1 MKEIAVIESSLSV
14 VNILGFGQ
22 FKSKITLYTGKIELR
37 SNNTYINIY
46 LDEIDNV
53 KVTEGKPSGF
63 FAAEVPSL
71 LKIKLKQTN
80 SIRNQV
86 NQLLEKV
93 KLPNTREKVIKQADL
108 ATLGL
113 FNFPTNEY
121 NFENCSI
128 FSDEGL
134 PISFRHKQY
143 NNLTIFKTEIIEA
156 KKNWIIRSKE
166 KTVEERNKNIEN
178 AKEKERLLDYNTA
191 IQIWEDIGEYEEA
204 ARVRKLKVEQSAMK
218 VHQTVVHGD
227 YVDDRDTI
235 VKDSVINRSNIGGGS
250 SKMQE
255 LKDLTEMKEK
265 GLIDD
270 DEFKQMKKEILGK

>member
-1 MKEIAVIESSLSV
+1 MKEIAVIESSFTV
-14 VNILGFGQ
+14 IYIFGFGQ

-46 LDEIDNV
+46 LDEIEYV
-53 KVTEGKPSGF
+53 KINEGKPSGF

-71 LKIKLKQTN
+71 LKIKLKQTS

-93 KLPNTREKVIKQADL
+93 QLPNNREKMTKKADL
-108 ATLGL
+108 ITLGL
-113 FNFPTNEY
+113 FDSLTNEY
-121 NFENCSI
+121 NFESCSI

-134 PISFRHKQY
+134 PISFSHKQY
-143 NNLTIFKTEIIEA
+143 NDLTIFKTEIIEA
-156 KKNWIIRSKE
+156 KENWIIRSKE
-166 KTVEERNKNIEN
+166 KTVEERNENIEN

-204 ARVRKLKVEQSAMK
+204 ARVRRLKADLAAPK
-218 VHQTVVHGD
+218 TVVQGD

-235 VKDSVINRSNIGGGS
+235 VKDSVINRSNVGSGGK
-250 SKMQE
+250 SKSEE
-255 LKDLTEMKEK
+255 LREAKALLDD
-265 GLIDD
+265 GIIDD

>member
-1 MKEIAVIESSLSV
+1 MKEITIIESSFS
-14 VNILGFGQ
+14 IIHIFGFGQ

-46 LDEIDNV
+46 LDEIDDV

-93 KLPNTREKVIKQADL
+93 QLPNNREKVIKKGDL
-108 ATLGL
+108 IALGL
-113 FNFPTNEY
+113 FSSLANEF
-121 NFENCSI
+121 NFESCSI
-128 FSDEGL
+128 FSDEGW
-134 PISFRHKQY
+134 PISFSHNQY
-143 NNLTIFKTEIIEA
+143 NNLTIFETEIIEA
-156 KKNWIIRSKE
+156 TKNWKIRSKE
-166 KTVEERNKNIEN
+166 KTVEERNENIEN

-204 ARVRKLKVEQSAMK
+204 ARVRRLKADLAAPK
-218 VHQTVVHGD
+218 TVVHGD

-235 VKDSVINRSNIGGGS
+235 VKDSVVNKSNIGAGGK
-250 SKMQE
+250 SKAE
-255 LKDLTEMKEK
+255 E
-265 GLIDD
+265 I
-270 DEFKQMKKEILGK
+270 KEIKELLDSGAINEDDYEKMKREIIG

>member
-1 MKEIAVIESSLSV
+1 MKEITVIESSFSV
-14 VNILGFGQ
+14 LYMLGAGQ

-46 LDEIDNV
+46 LDEIDDV

-86 NQLLEKV
+86 NQLLEEV
-93 KLPNTREKVIKQADL
+93 QLPNTRESVIKKADL
-108 ATLGL
+108 ITLGL
-113 FNFPTNEY
+113 FDSLMNEY
-121 NFENCSI
+121 NFESCSI

-134 PISFRHKQY
+134 PISFSHKQY
-143 NNLTIFKTEIIEA
+143 NNLAIFETEIIEA
-156 KKNWIIRSKE
+156 TKNWIIRSKE
-166 KTVEERNKNIEN
+166 KTVEERNKNIQN

-204 ARVRKLKVEQSAMK
+204 ARVRRLKADLAAPKTEI
-218 VHQTVVHGD
+218 HGD

-235 VKDSVINRSNIGGGS
+235 VKDSVINRSNIGAGGK
-250 SKMQE
+250 SKAE
-255 LKDLTEMKEK
+255 E
-265 GLIDD
+265 I
-270 DEFKQMKKEILGK
+270 KEIKELLDSGAINEDDYEKMKRDIIG